1 MTEDKSKPSVFSPGG
16 IRRLL
21 EEGGG
26 RDLNDDER
34 ALLLALVGV
43 ETETG
48 RTLSEEELAA
58 VEKLKSQVESYDPEA
73 LVQAVKHI
81 VTSQAR
87 DGETQE
93 WPELREERRKH
104 RASEE

>member
-1 MTEDKSKPSVFSPGG
+1 MTEDKSKPSIFNPEG
-16 IRRLL
+16 IRSLL

-26 RDLNDDER
+26 KELNDDER
-34 ALLLALVGV
+34 ALVLALVAI

-87 DGETQE
+87 DGEAQE
-93 WPELREERRKH
+93 WPELKEERRKH
-104 RASEE
+104 RSAEE

>member
-1 MTEDKSKPSVFSPGG
+1 MTEEKKSSIFNPEGV
-16 IRRLL
+16 RRLL

-26 RDLNDDER
+26 RELNDDER
-34 ALLLALVGV
+34 ALLLALVEV

-48 RTLSEEELAA
+48 STLSEQELAA

-81 VTSQAR
+81 VTCQTP

-93 WPELREERRKH
+93 WPELKQERR
-104 RASEE
+104 RRRSSEE

>member
-1 MTEDKSKPSVFSPGG
+1 MTEEKKSSIFNPDGVRK
-16 IRRLL
+16 LL

-26 RDLNDDER
+26 RELNDDER

-43 ETETG
+43 ETEMG
-48 RTLSEEELAA
+48 STLSEEELAA

-73 LVQAVKHI
+73 LVRAVKHI

>member
-1 MTEDKSKPSVFSPGG
+1 MTKSSIFNPEG
-16 IRRLL
+16 IRKLL

-26 RDLNDDER
+26 KELNDDER
-34 ALLLALVGV
+34 ALLLTLVGV
-43 ETETG
+43 ETEMG

-81 VTSQAR
+81 VTSRAR
-87 DGETQE
+87 GGETHE
-93 WPELREERRKH
+93 WPELKEERRKR

>member
-1 MTEDKSKPSVFSPGG
+1 MTEEKKSSIFNPDGVRK
-16 IRRLL
+16 LL

-26 RDLNDDER
+26 RELNDDER

-43 ETETG
+43 ETEMG
-48 RTLSEEELAA
+48 STLSEEELAA

-93 WPELREERRKH
+93 WPELKEERRKH

>member
-1 MTEDKSKPSVFSPGG
+1 MTEENKPSIFNPDG
-16 IRRLL
+16 IRKLL

-26 RDLNDDER
+26 KELNDDER

-48 RTLSEEELAA
+48 GTLTEEELAA

-73 LVQAVKHI
+73 VVQAVKHI
-81 VTSQAR
+81 VTCQTP

-93 WPELREERRKH
+93 WPELKEERR
-104 RASEE
+104 RRRSSEE

>member
-1 MTEDKSKPSVFSPGG
+1 MTDNKPSIFNPDG
-16 IRRLL
+16 ICKLL

-26 RDLNDDER
+26 RELNDDER
-34 ALLLALVGV
+34 ALLLALVGI
-43 ETETG
+43 ETEMG

-81 VTSQAR
+81 VTCQAR
-87 DGETQE
+87 NGETQE
-93 WPELREERRKH
+93 WPELKEERRK
-104 RASEE
+104 RRSSEE

>member
-1 MTEDKSKPSVFSPGG
+1 MTEEKKSSIFNPDGVRK
-16 IRRLL
+16 LL

-26 RDLNDDER
+26 RELNDDER

-43 ETETG
+43 ETEMG
-48 RTLSEEELAA
+48 STLSEEELAA

-93 WPELREERRKH
+93 WPELKEERRKH
-104 RASEE
+104 RVSEE